1 MDLVAIPDFSLG
13 AMENWGLIMFQEKR
27 LLFKQGESGATE
39 AEDILLI
46 IADELAHQ
54 WFGNLVTME
63 WWNE

>member
-39 AEDILLI
+39 AENILLI
-46 IADELAHQ
+46 IAHELAHQ